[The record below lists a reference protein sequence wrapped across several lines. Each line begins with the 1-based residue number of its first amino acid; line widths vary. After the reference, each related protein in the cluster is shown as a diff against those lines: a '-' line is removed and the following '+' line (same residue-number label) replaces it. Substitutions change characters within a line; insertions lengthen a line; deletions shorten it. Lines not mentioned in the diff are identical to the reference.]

1 MLKEGIEKAW
11 EGPRKP
17 KMVRESL
24 RRPEKT
30 REGPERARE
39 GPERAREGPERAREG
54 PLGLLRV
61 L

>member
-54 PLGLLRV
+54 P
-61 L
+61 